1 MALVQKM
8 KSSGA
13 RMFVE
18 LSLKYCSVITLCLSD
33 LTCHE
38 VHFVFHQYW
47 ENSIKNNKPSRRG
60 VSAALEV
67 KISSSATPIPKQWD
81 KYISNCKNKTNL
93 CEFVSS
99 LLCQE
104 GQEKLPENKKIVATG
119 GFKDVERAVS
129 FSRGTST
136 DIPGLQSNHE
146 EAYTR
151 LLQHV
156 KDTADIASRIVIQSP
171 DTNVLVICTSH
182 FNSLSCKELW
192 FKQV

>member
-1 MALVQKM
+1 M
-8 KSSGA
+8 
-13 RMFVE
+13 
-18 LSLKYCSVITLCLSD
+18 
-33 LTCHE
+33 
-38 VHFVFHQYW
+38 
-47 ENSIKNNKPSRRG
+47 
-60 VSAALEV
+60 
-67 KISSSATPIPKQWD
+67 
-81 KYISNCKNKTNL
+81 YISNCKNKTNL

-104 GQEKLPENKKIVATG
+104 GQEKLPENKKIVTTG

-129 FSRGTST
+129 FSRGTSM

-156 KDTADIASRIVIQSP
+156 KDTADNASRIVIQSP
-171 DTNVLVICTSH
+171 DTDVLVICTSH
-182 FNSLSCKELW
+182 FNSLLCKELW